1 MIHVG
6 DFLTEAERHKDLL
19 AEVERERQT
28 RLPAARPAAKQG
40 TRLPTFYAR
49 WMLRLG
55 HRLEAWGCWL
65 QTRYVVQGR
74 TG

>member
-6 DFLTEAERHKDLL
+6 DFLAEAERHKDLL
-19 AEVERERQT
+19 AEVERERRT
-28 RLPAARPAAKQG
+28 RLPMARQAVKPRAGLPA
-40 TRLPTFYAR
+40 FYAR

>member
-6 DFLTEAERHKDLL
+6 DFLAEAERYKDLL
-19 AEVERERQT
+19 AEVERERQI
-28 RLPAARPAAKQG
+28 RLPAARQTAVQR
-40 TRLPTFYAR
+40 TRLSTFYAH

-55 HRLEAWGCWL
+55 YRLEAWGCWL
-65 QTRYVVQGR
+65 QTRYVAQGR